1 MKINNVFR
9 NLVLFVLIGFMF
21 SCTPQRKIV
30 YFQNNTGNTTD
41 TSAFEMRL
49 AIGDIITVDLYTIN
63 PDAFPGIGI
72 SKDRATIVDNR
83 SSYEKGFTIDKS
95 GKVILPYVGEVFLQG
110 FSIPEARSL
119 ITQKFKAYL
128 DEPVIVVKKLS
139 FKISVIG
146 EVQKPGLYYVPN
158 ERITLIEGLA
168 LAGDV
173 ANYADRTNI
182 KIIRQTAQGSIEIP
196 IDLTNQSSLVGAGK
210 YLYPDDVVY
219 VAPSRKKAFSQISV
233 AAGIFTS
240 IATSL
245 AFLGTLYIRSK

>member
-1 MKINNVFR
+1 MKIKNIFQSVV
-9 NLVLFVLIGFMF
+9 VLFLLGCMF
-21 SCTPQRKIV
+21 SCTPQKKIV
-30 YFQNNTGNTTD
+30 YFQNNAGNTND

-83 SSYEKGFTIDKS
+83 SAYEKGFTIDKS
-95 GKVILPYVGEVFLQG
+95 GKVILPYIGEVMLQG
-110 FSIPEARSL
+110 LSMPQARDL
-119 ITQKFKAYL
+119 ITQKFKAFL

-139 FKISVIG
+139 FKVSIVG

-173 ANYADRTNI
+173 ANFADRTNI
-182 KIIRQTAQGSIEIP
+182 KIIRSYSCN
-196 IDLTNQSSLVGAGK
+196 D
-210 YLYPDDVVY
+210 
-219 VAPSRKKAFSQISV
+219 
-233 AAGIFTS
+233 
-240 IATSL
+240 
-245 AFLGTLYIRSK
+245 

>member
-1 MKINNVFR
+1 MKIKNIFQSVV
-9 NLVLFVLIGFMF
+9 VLFLLGCMF
-21 SCTPQRKIV
+21 SCTPQKKIV
-30 YFQNNTGNTTD
+30 YFQNNAGNTND
-41 TSAFEMRL
+41 TSAFEMKL

-83 SSYEKGFTIDKS
+83 SAYEKGFTIDKS
-95 GKVILPYVGEVFLQG
+95 GKVILPYIGEVMLQG
-110 FSIPEARSL
+110 LSVPEARDL
-119 ITQKFKAYL
+119 ITQKFKAFL

-139 FKISVIG
+139 FKVSIVG

-173 ANYADRTNI
+173 GNYADRTNV
-182 KIIRQTAQGSIEIP
+182 KIIRQTANGSIEIP
-196 IDLTNQSSLVGAGK
+196 IDLTDQSSLVGAAK

-233 AAGIFTS
+233 ASGIFTS
-240 IATSL
+240 IVTSL
-245 AFLGTLYIRSK
+245 VLIGTLYLKTK

>member
-1 MKINNVFR
+1 MKINNVLFSFVL
-9 NLVLFVLIGFMF
+9 LVLFGFLF

-30 YFQNNTGNTTD
+30 YFQNNAGNTTD

-72 SKDRATIVDNR
+72 SKDRSTIVDNR
-83 SSYEKGFTIDKS
+83 SAYEKGFTIDKT

-110 FSIPEARSL
+110 FSIPEARNL

-139 FKISVIG
+139 FKISVVG

-196 IDLTNQSSLVGAGK
+196 IDLTNQSSLVGAAK

-240 IATSL
+240 IATSIAL
-245 AFLGTLYIRSK
+245 IGTLYLRSK

>member
-1 MKINNVFR
+1 MKIKNVFFSFVL
-9 NLVLFVLIGFMF
+9 LVLFGFMF

-72 SKDRATIVDNR
+72 SKDRSTIVDNR
-83 SSYEKGFTIDKS
+83 SAYEKGFTIDKS

-110 FSIPEARSL
+110 FSIPEARNL

-139 FKISVIG
+139 FKISVVG

-196 IDLTNQSSLVGAGK
+196 IDLTNQSSLVGAAK

-240 IATSL
+240 IATSIAL
-245 AFLGTLYIRSK
+245 IGTLYLRSK

>member
-1 MKINNVFR
+1 MKIKNIFQSVV
-9 NLVLFVLIGFMF
+9 VLFLLGSIF
-21 SCTPQRKIV
+21 SCTPQKKIV
-30 YFQNNTGNTTD
+30 YFQNNAGNTND

-83 SSYEKGFTIDKS
+83 SAYEKGFTIDKS
-95 GKVILPYVGEVFLQG
+95 GKVILPYIGEVMLQG
-110 FSIPEARSL
+110 LSVPQARDL
-119 ITQKFKAYL
+119 ITQKFKAFL

-139 FKISVIG
+139 FKVSIVG

-173 ANYADRTNI
+173 ANFADRTNI
-182 KIIRQTAQGSIEIP
+182 KIIRQTANGSIEIP
-196 IDLTNQSSLVGAGK
+196 IDLTDQSSLVGAAK

-233 AAGIFTS
+233 ASGIFTS
-240 IATSL
+240 IVTSL
-245 AFLGTLYIRSK
+245 VLIGTLYLKTK

>member
-1 MKINNVFR
+1 MKINNVF
-9 NLVLFVLIGFMF
+9 LSFVLLVLIGFMF

-95 GKVILPYVGEVFLQG
+95 GKVILPYIGEVFLQG
-110 FSIPEARSL
+110 FSIPEARNL

>member
-1 MKINNVFR
+1 MKIKNIFKSVV
-9 NLVLFVLIGFMF
+9 VLFLLGSIF
-21 SCTPQRKIV
+21 SCTPQKKIV
-30 YFQNNTGNTTD
+30 YFQNNAGNTND

-83 SSYEKGFTIDKS
+83 SAYEKGFTIDKS
-95 GKVILPYVGEVFLQG
+95 GKVILPYIGEVMLQG
-110 FSIPEARSL
+110 LSVPQARDL
-119 ITQKFKAYL
+119 ITQKFKAFL

-139 FKISVIG
+139 FKVSIVG

-173 ANYADRTNI
+173 ANFADRTNI
-182 KIIRQTAQGSIEIP
+182 KIIRQTTNGSIEIP
-196 IDLTNQSSLVGAGK
+196 IDLTDQSSLVGAAK

-233 AAGIFTS
+233 ASGIFTS
-240 IATSL
+240 IVTSL
-245 AFLGTLYIRSK
+245 VLIGTLYLKTK

>member
-1 MKINNVFR
+1 MKIKNIFQSVV
-9 NLVLFVLIGFMF
+9 VLFLLGCMF
-21 SCTPQRKIV
+21 SCTPQKKIV
-30 YFQNNTGNTTD
+30 YFQNNAGNTND

-83 SSYEKGFTIDKS
+83 SAYEKGFTIDKS
-95 GKVILPYVGEVFLQG
+95 GKVILPYIGEVMLQG
-110 FSIPEARSL
+110 LSVPQARDL
-119 ITQKFKAYL
+119 ITQKFKAFL

-139 FKISVIG
+139 FKVSIVG

-173 ANYADRTNI
+173 ANFADRTNI
-182 KIIRQTAQGSIEIP
+182 KIIRQTANGSIEIP
-196 IDLTNQSSLVGAGK
+196 IDLTDQSSLVGAAK

-233 AAGIFTS
+233 ASGIFTS
-240 IATSL
+240 IVTSL
-245 AFLGTLYIRSK
+245 VLIGTLYLKTK

>member
-1 MKINNVFR
+1 MKIKNIFQSVV
-9 NLVLFVLIGFMF
+9 VLFLLGCML
-21 SCTPQRKIV
+21 SCTPQKKIV
-30 YFQNNTGNTTD
+30 YFQNNAGNTND
-41 TSAFEMRL
+41 TSAFEMKL

-83 SSYEKGFTIDKS
+83 SAYEKGFTIDKS
-95 GKVILPYVGEVFLQG
+95 GKVILPYIGEVMLQG
-110 FSIPEARSL
+110 LSVPQARDL
-119 ITQKFKAYL
+119 ITQKFKAFL

-139 FKISVIG
+139 FKVSIVG

-173 ANYADRTNI
+173 ANFADRTNI
-182 KIIRQTAQGSIEIP
+182 KIIRQTANGSIEIP
-196 IDLTNQSSLVGAGK
+196 IDLTDQSSLVGAAK

-233 AAGIFTS
+233 ASGIFTS
-240 IATSL
+240 IVTSL
-245 AFLGTLYIRSK
+245 VLIGTLYLKTK

>member
-1 MKINNVFR
+1 
-9 NLVLFVLIGFMF
+9 MF
-21 SCTPQRKIV
+21 SCTPQKKIV
-30 YFQNNTGNTTD
+30 YFQNNAGNTND
-41 TSAFEMRL
+41 TSAFEMKL

-83 SSYEKGFTIDKS
+83 SAYEKGFTIDKS
-95 GKVILPYVGEVFLQG
+95 GKVILPYIGEVMLQG
-110 FSIPEARSL
+110 LSVPQARDL
-119 ITQKFKAYL
+119 ITQKFKAFL

-139 FKISVIG
+139 FKVSIVG

-173 ANYADRTNI
+173 ANFADRTNI
-182 KIIRQTAQGSIEIP
+182 KIIRQTANGSIEIP
-196 IDLTNQSSLVGAGK
+196 IDLTDQSSLVGAAK

-233 AAGIFTS
+233 ASGIFTS
-240 IATSL
+240 IVTSL
-245 AFLGTLYIRSK
+245 VLIGTLYLKTK

>member
-1 MKINNVFR
+1 
-9 NLVLFVLIGFMF
+9 MF

-95 GKVILPYVGEVFLQG
+95 GKVILPYIGEVFLQG
-110 FSIPEARSL
+110 FSIPEARNL

>member
-1 MKINNVFR
+1 
-9 NLVLFVLIGFMF
+9 MF
-21 SCTPQRKIV
+21 SCTPQKKIV
-30 YFQNNTGNTTD
+30 YFQNNAGNTND

-83 SSYEKGFTIDKS
+83 SAYEKGFTIDKS
-95 GKVILPYVGEVFLQG
+95 GKVILPYIGEVMLQG
-110 FSIPEARSL
+110 LSVPQARDL
-119 ITQKFKAYL
+119 ITQKFKAFL

-139 FKISVIG
+139 FKVSIVG

-173 ANYADRTNI
+173 ANFADRTNI
-182 KIIRQTAQGSIEIP
+182 KIIRQTANGSIEIP
-196 IDLTNQSSLVGAGK
+196 IDLTDQSSLVGAAK

-233 AAGIFTS
+233 ASGIFTS
-240 IATSL
+240 IVTSL
-245 AFLGTLYIRSK
+245 VLIGTLYLKTK